1 MKIINLVADI
11 GGTNLRIGIL
21 NNDGAADNLTV
32 YQCADYSGLADIVN
46 HYLERFLPSER
57 QKSLINACFA
67 IACPVDNDL
76 IIMTN
81 LPWQFTKKALKAE
94 LGLARL
100 DFINDYTAIAHA
112 VPLLTDSQKVQIG
125 SGQIVANKPI
135 SICGPG
141 TGLGVA
147 NVVPAGNVNGK
158 TQWLSLGGEGGH
170 ADFAPVDDTEMKIL
184 AFLQKKY
191 SRVSYEQLL
200 SGLGLEQI
208 YQALV
213 DMRGEAAQPL
223 TAKDIS
229 TKALDNSCDVCQQTL
244 AKFCEILG
252 SFAGNLS
259 LTLASFGGVYIAGG
273 IVPRFIEY
281 FNHSNFRQ
289 RFEAK
294 GRFKAFNAA
303 IPTFVITESQPGILG
318 ASAYL
323 TQVLAQ
329 ENNNNQST
337 NQQTLNQKKSEEL

>member
-21 NNDGAADNLTV
+21 NTDGVADDLTV
-32 YQCADYSGLADIVN
+32 YQCAEYSGLAEIVN
-46 HYLERFLPSER
+46 HYLERFVTKES
-57 QKSLINACFA
+57 QKSTINACFA
-67 IACPVDNDL
+67 IACPVENDL
-76 IIMTN
+76 INMTN
-81 LPWQFTKKALKAE
+81 LPWKFSKKELKAE

-112 VPLLTDSQKVQIG
+112 VPFLTDSQKVQVG
-125 SGQIVANKPI
+125 GGQVVANKPI

-147 NVVPAGNVNGK
+147 NVVPASNESDS

-170 ADFAPVDDTEMKIL
+170 ADFAPVDETEMKIL
-184 AFLQKKY
+184 MFLQKKY

-208 YQALV
+208 YQALM
-213 DMRGEAAQPL
+213 DIRGEIAQPL

-229 TKALDNSCDVCQQTL
+229 TKALDKSCDVCQQTL

-259 LTLASFGGVYIAGG
+259 LTLASLGGVYIAGG

-281 FNHSNFRQ
+281 FNNSDFRQ

-294 GRFKAFNAA
+294 GRFKAFNSA
-303 IPTFVITESQPGILG
+303 IATFVITESQPGILG

-323 TQVLAQ
+323 SQMLAQ
-329 ENNNNQST
+329 ESNHKNLI
-337 NQQTLNQKKSEEL
+337 NQQILNYKKSEEL